1 MGLGLCRDL
10 GLKVWSLGFLNF
22 YKLKALGISGL
33 GLKELLSLLQR
44 RRRRRLLLLLLLPFP
59 VAVVA
64 AALSKIKD
72 ATDSGLQNQINPLWR
87 LRWFRGQGFERLG
100 CRGFEFGVLGLVVAA
115 VLGQLQRLGCESGHS
130 IL

>member
-33 GLKELLSLLQR
+33 GLKELLLLLQ
-44 RRRRRLLLLLLLPFP
+44 RRRLLLLLLLPFP

-72 ATDSGLQNQINPLWR
+72 GTDSRSRTPGLQNQITPLWR

-100 CRGFEFGVLGLVVAA
+100 FRGFELGGLGLSCCSGAWAA
-115 VLGQLQRLGCESGHS
+115 ARVGL
-130 IL
+130 